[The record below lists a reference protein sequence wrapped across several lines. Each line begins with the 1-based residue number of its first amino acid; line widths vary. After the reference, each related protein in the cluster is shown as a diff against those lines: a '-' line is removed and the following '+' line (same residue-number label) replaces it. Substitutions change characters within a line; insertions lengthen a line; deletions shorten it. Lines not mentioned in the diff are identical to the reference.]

1 MIVENRA
8 DVAVFFDFEN
18 IAYSLRQEFNE
29 NPNFEALMDR
39 CQEYGRV
46 VMARAYANWSR
57 HTPVIPPLQ
66 ASGFDPV
73 YVPSYFYNNQETVT
87 RKNAV
92 DIHLAIEAIELVHAR
107 PHVSVFII
115 LTGDKDFIPL
125 ANALRRYGKQVVALG
140 VKGTTSPYLQQ
151 AVDDFIFYHQ
161 ILDDVAEKQE
171 DENIYDVLVR
181 VVKQLAAQKQDP
193 VLPRVKHSMAET
205 LGGFDETQYKTAGGR
220 PFRKFKDFILEA
232 QRLGYV
238 ELQTTGTVNM
248 VYVPG
253 KAPEME
259 PVKEP
264 PREPVRE
271 KEVEKTAVSAPPPP
285 PPAPAPEQP
294 FTLDQAFA
302 LLVKAVQKS
311 KSENKSLRAG
321 SVKGIIR
328 SLEPTFN
335 EKLLVNAQGEKFSH
349 FTEFARAAQARG
361 LVRLQGKG
369 VQTEIHLVRGNGEE
383 KGEKKRSS
391 GQVHVR
397 QLAEVAPPKGEP
409 VEEEKEVVE
418 TAVLPDSPMVE
429 AAAETVAVA
438 PVQTGV
444 APAQPEVAPAP
455 EPMVP
460 VDEEPTAEHSLEPVA
475 EPAPEVAD
483 VAAAH
488 FFLHALRA
496 YQYPAE
502 LPLLIRHCLQVRDAQ
517 QVAVSNFELRQLLGV
532 AAQAGLVRRIDPDKG
547 GQVVLQFEES
557 ETAVARYLV
566 AAAEAM

>member
-1 MIVENRA
+1 MIAENRA

-29 NPNFEALMDR
+29 NPNFEALMDK

-92 DIHLAIEAIELVHAR
+92 DIHLAIEAIELVHTR
-107 PHVSVFII
+107 PHVTVFII

-161 ILDDVAEKQE
+161 ILDDVAEKAE
-171 DENIYDVLVR
+171 EENIYDVVVR

-193 VLPRVKHSMAET
+193 VLPRVKHSMGEV
-205 LGGFDETQYKTAGGR
+205 LGGFDETEYKTASGR
-220 PFRKFKDFILEA
+220 SFRKFKDFILEA

-238 ELQTTGTVNM
+238 ELKTTGTVNM
-248 VYVPG
+248 VYLPG
-253 KAPEME
+253 QAPETPE

-264 PREPVRE
+264 PQEPVRE
-271 KEVEKTAVSAPPPP
+271 KEGEKTAVSPSVIESPVPD
-285 PPAPAPEQP
+285 QP
-294 FTLDQAFA
+294 FTLDEAFA
-302 LLVKAVQKS
+302 LLVKAIRKS
-311 KSENKSLRAG
+311 KAENKSLRAG
-321 SVKGIIR
+321 SIKGVIR
-328 SLEPTFN
+328 SMEPAFN
-335 EKLLVNAQGEKFSH
+335 EKLLDNAQGEKFSH
-349 FTEFARAAQARG
+349 FTEFARAAQSKG

-369 VQTEIHLVRGNGEE
+369 VQTEIHLARAGNGEE
-383 KGEKKRSS
+383 KVEKKRPSS

-397 QLAEVAPPKGEP
+397 QLAEMVSPKVEPVVEGEVMAESVAVLPTPEPEEAAEQTAVVEVAPIEP
-409 VEEEKEVVE
+409 VEE
-418 TAVLPDSPMVE
+418 
-429 AAAETVAVA
+429 
-438 PVQTGV
+438 Q
-444 APAQPEVAPAP
+444 
-455 EPMVP
+455 
-460 VDEEPTAEHSLEPVA
+460 PTAEQVLDLVA
-475 EPAPEVAD
+475 EQAAD
-483 VAAAH
+483 VAGLTAAH
-488 FFLHALRA
+488 FFLQALRG

-502 LPLLIRHCLQVRDAQ
+502 LPALIRHCLQVRDEHG
-517 QVAVSNFELRQLLGV
+517 VAVSNFALRQLLGV
-532 AAQAGLVRRIDPDKG
+532 AAQAGLVRRIDVDKG

-557 ETAVARYLV
+557 ETAVSRYLA
-566 AAAEAM
+566 AAAESITA

>member
-29 NPNFEALMDR
+29 NPNFEALMDK

-92 DIHLAIEAIELVHAR
+92 DIHLAIEAIELVHTR
-107 PHVSVFII
+107 PHVTVFVI

-161 ILDDVAEKQE
+161 ILDDDVAEKRE

-181 VVKQLAAQKQDP
+181 VVKQLASQKQDP
-193 VLPRVKHSMAET
+193 VLPRVKHSMGE
-205 LGGFDETQYKTAGGR
+205 LLDGFDETQHKAASGR

-238 ELQTTGTVNM
+238 QLKTTGTVNM
-248 VYVPG
+248 VYLPGTVPE
-253 KAPEME
+253 AE

-264 PREPVRE
+264 PREQPKEE
-271 KEVEKTAVSAPPPP
+271 KKTAVSPP
-285 PPAPAPEQP
+285 PPAPAPNQP
-294 FTLDQAFA
+294 FTLDEAFD
-302 LLVKAVQKS
+302 LLVKAIQKS
-311 KSENKSLRAG
+311 RAENKSLRAG
-321 SVKGIIR
+321 SIKGVIR
-328 SLEPTFN
+328 SMEPAFN
-335 EKLLVNAQGEKFSH
+335 EKLLDNGTGEKFTH
-349 FTEFARAAQARG
+349 FTEFARAAQTKG

-369 VQTEIHLVRGNGEE
+369 VQTEIHLGRAANGEE
-383 KGEKKRSS
+383 KGEKKRPF

-397 QLAEVAPPKGEP
+397 QLA
-409 VEEEKEVVE
+409 
-418 TAVLPDSPMVE
+418 D
-429 AAAETVAVA
+429 
-438 PVQTGV
+438 V
-444 APAQPEVAPAP
+444 APAKAEAGFEGDEVEIP
-455 EPMVP
+455 EPTVESVVEAVPDVEPLAEPVAELVAEPIVP
-460 VDEEPTAEHSLEPVA
+460 VDEQPTAEHALDGVVEQA
-475 EPAPEVAD
+475 ATATDLTPAT
-483 VAAAH
+483 
-488 FFLHALRA
+488 FFLKALRR
-496 YQYPAE
+496 YEYPAE
-502 LPLLIRHCLQVRDAQ
+502 LSELIRHCLRLRDEEG
-517 QVAVSNFELRQLLGV
+517 VAVSNFELRQLLGV
-532 AAQAGLVRRIDPDKG
+532 AAQAGLVRRIEADKG
-547 GQVVLQFEES
+547 AKVVLQFDEN
-557 ETAVARYLV
+557 ETAVSRYLTAV
-566 AAAEAM
+566 AAEGAAG